1 MAAISLT
8 QKLEGK
14 KKNQTA
20 NQTKHLLGILKG
32 KIYYVSNTT
41 RTCSCQ
47 TCPFNN
53 KVCVS
58 SSLCGTVSCSSLRLT
73 SWLFLPEQHGPCTNY
88 WKSFFLPMTSA
99 YYHIHETLIN

>member
-14 KKNQTA
+14 KQKNKH
-20 NQTKHLLGILKG
+20 QTKHLFGILKE
-32 KIYYVSNTT
+32 KIYYVSCLVAV
-41 RTCSCQ
+41 RHAPSIIRFVFQ
-47 TCPFNN
+47 
-53 KVCVS
+53 VHCVAQF
-58 SSLCGTVSCSSLRLT
+58 SCSSLRLT

-99 YYHIHETLIN
+99 YYHIHETLLN